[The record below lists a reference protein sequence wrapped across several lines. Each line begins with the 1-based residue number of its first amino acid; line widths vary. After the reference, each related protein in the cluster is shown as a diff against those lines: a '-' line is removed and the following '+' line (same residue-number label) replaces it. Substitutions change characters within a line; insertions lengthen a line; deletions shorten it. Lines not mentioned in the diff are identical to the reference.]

1 MLRRIGGVIA
11 GIIILALSVQVAEMG
26 VHAMHPFPPG
36 TNTKDFNQIKKF
48 VATLPLDAF
57 LLVLAGHLVG
67 TVLGC
72 FAAARI
78 GRSRVPAYV
87 LGAAACVLGVVNMI
101 IIPQPVWFAVAAF
114 VIYIGGAII
123 GARLGA
129 GKITTEA
136 QRTQRAL

>member
-1 MLRRIGGVIA
+1 MLRKIGGVIA
-11 GIIILALSVQVAEMG
+11 GIVILVLSVQVAEMG
-26 VHAMHPFPPG
+26 VHAKHPFPPG
-36 TNTKDFNQIKKF
+36 MNTRDFNQIKKF

-78 GRSRVPAYV
+78 GRSRIPAYV

-101 IIPQPVWFAVAAF
+101 VIPQPVWFSAATF
-114 VIYIGGAII
+114 VIYIGGAIN

-129 GKITTEA
+129 PATMPA
-136 QRTQRAL
+136 A